1 MLTKES
7 NAVKKK
13 TFKNNSDTL
22 LKTHTL
28 HLIYVHALDLS
39 QNKKQSFLLTVN
51 NLDVYFI
58 VHVYMTT

>member
-7 NAVKKK
+7 NAVKNK

-22 LKTHTL
+22 LKAHTL
-28 HLIYVHALDLS
+28 HLIYVDALDFS
-39 QNKKQSFLLTVN
+39 QNKKQSFLLTFR

-58 VHVYMTT
+58 VHVYKIT